1 MALLKKTTA
10 EAFHVPALDEVSEE
24 YAALRAKQIEL
35 QNRESE
41 LRAEDGKIRRE
52 IEADRSRAPRIS
64 SRAAALLGDNV
75 ETAPMYHQRLGEIRT
90 ELKAIGEALPELRR
104 RLGVAKSEAST
115 IIRAKVKPEYARR
128 VRAMAVAIEALIAAR
143 ADYYAMIDD
152 FDAND
157 IQWTALGPMQPT
169 FCGDR
174 FDGHLQRWLRN
185 ATEAGYHE

>member
-1 MALLKKTTA
+1 MAPLKKSAST
-10 EAFHVPALDEVSEE
+10 EFRVPSLDEVSPE
-24 YAALRAKQIEL
+24 YAALMQKQRDL
-35 QNRESE
+35 QQRESE
-41 LRAEDGKIRRE
+41 LRAEDSKIRLE
-52 IEADRSRAPRIS
+52 IEANRSNAPRIS

-75 ETAPMYHQRLGEIRT
+75 ETSPMYRQRLGEIRS
-90 ELKAIGEALPELRR
+90 ELSAIAEALPELRR

-128 VRAMAVAIEALIAAR
+128 VKAMAVAIEALIAAR

-169 FCGDR
+169 FAGDR

-185 ATEAGYHE
+185 ATEAGYHG